1 MKLLSIKQAR
11 SIWLIYLIELNPR
24 GLSLFTLIN
33 PIIEKYKFQ
42 IYPTKPE
49 EFGYSK
55 EIREIKF
62 IGGSFPRDQQHN
74 IAFDLTIFNDGLMV
88 DTRSSTD
95 DSDGIIDEFL
105 TWVSAE
111 FDLVPYQEVLRS
123 KLYLSELFVQ
133 TEKSLNSLNPKL
145 ANFGAL
151 LTSLIVGHEH
161 HPIAFET
168 SSLSFWT
175 NPTIDNPPG
184 PFRFERV
191 IDAPFNTNRYYSAAP
206 LQTEAHLKI
215 LEELEKIL
223 SS

>member
-24 GLSLFTLIN
+24 GLNLFTLIK

-49 EFGYSK
+49 ELGFTK

-62 IGGSFPRDQQHN
+62 IGGSFPKDPQRN
-74 IAFDLTIFNDGLMV
+74 IAFDLTIYNDGLMV

-95 DSDGIIDEFL
+95 DSDSILDEFL
-105 TWVSAE
+105 TWISTE
-111 FDLVPYQEVLRS
+111 IDLVPYQEVPRS
-123 KLYLSELFVQ
+123 KLYLSELFIQ
-133 TEKSLNSLNPKL
+133 TKKSLNSLNPKL
-145 ANFGAL
+145 ANFGAQ

-168 SSLSFWT
+168 SGLSFWT
-175 NPTIDNPPG
+175 NPTIDNPPSS
-184 PFRFERV
+184 FRFERV
-191 IDAPFNTNRYYSAAP
+191 IDVPLNTNRYYSVAP
-206 LQTEAHLKI
+206 LQQRLTLRF
-215 LEELEKIL
+215 
-223 SS
+223 